1 MMSQYYHDDLS
12 LSEIGENF
20 GITRQGAR
28 DAIKHGETTLLEL
41 EQKVGFAARYKA
53 VQESLGRI
61 EELARDIRFRNSNNY
76 AVSEQIERDAAAI
89 LEILHRVAGQ
99 E

>member
-1 MMSQYYHDDLS
+1 M
-12 LSEIGENF
+12 
-20 GITRQGAR
+20 
-28 DAIKHGETTLLEL
+28 
-41 EQKVGFAARYKA
+41 GFAARYKA

-76 AVSEQIERDAAAI
+76 AVSEQIERDAVAI